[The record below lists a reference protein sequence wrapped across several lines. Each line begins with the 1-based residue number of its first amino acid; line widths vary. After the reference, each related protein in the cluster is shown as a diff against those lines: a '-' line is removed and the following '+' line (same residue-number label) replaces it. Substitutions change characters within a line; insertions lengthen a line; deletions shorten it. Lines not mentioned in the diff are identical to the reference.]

1 MKRLSKQGIFLFF
14 ISIDNLSCCTLLT
27 QEEWNK
33 VVGIDMKGNLILLKI
48 LIFKNSTTSK
58 RFSAQKEIT
67 LLQWENT
74 TGDLVSIFIYSTN
87 FDKKYESLSKEI
99 IEEIKIMQ
107 KNRVIKL
114 KKIIK
119 PKVTPSAYK
128 IDGNMILIFSL
139 DPKKSI
145 FESILTSK

>member
-1 MKRLSKQGIFLFF
+1 
-14 ISIDNLSCCTLLT
+14 
-27 QEEWNK
+27 
-33 VVGIDMKGNLILLKI
+33 
-48 LIFKNSTTSK
+48 
-58 RFSAQKEIT
+58 
-67 LLQWENT
+67 
-74 TGDLVSIFIYSTN
+74 
-87 FDKKYESLSKEI
+87 
-99 IEEIKIMQ
+99 MQ
-107 KNRVIKL
+107 KNRVMKL